1 MTAATIARSA
11 AAPVALVVQRHAEE
25 AALLCNQR
33 FFLAASGHT
42 KLHHLR
48 RLDDRLAAHLD
59 GLAVARDA
67 GSRAC
72 DEALARAGRGE
83 VFAAI
88 VLALE
93 NHDPPRLER
102 LLAVAEQLP
111 EVRDAVALAGGWASG
126 ESLRGIAKD
135 MLDSPHAFRR
145 AVAIAACDFHMVD
158 PGEALNAAVADADVV
173 LRAQALRA
181 AGECGRRD
189 LAAACLAALQDE
201 DADCRFW
208 AARSAVLLGERHKP
222 VHALHDATLLPG
234 TPHGRLALSLLF
246 KLATPAQAA
255 PLLAEMLDKPAHV
268 RDAVR
273 SAGTVGDTRL
283 VPWLVAQMEARRS
296 RALRA
301 KRSAPSPAWTWP
313 GSTWSASRPKTSNPA
328 PAMRRKMTDV
338 AMDEDDGLPWP
349 DPAPD
354 RRLVGRQR
362 ARRYPAGRALLHGQ
376 GAVVGA
382 LRGCAQARLPA
393 PAHGGG
399 GIPLP
404 AAPRQQA
411 LSDGRAGLAPAALA
425 RAMAGRMNTTPMAAK
440 YILAALAAAFLLAAG
455 LRCARGGSVRDSA
468 TRTWLL
474 IAFIFTAIA
483 AWLQWHTS

>member
-102 LLAVAEQLP
+102 LLAVAELLP

-135 MLDSPHAFRR
+135 MLDSAHAFRR

-283 VPWLVAQMEARRS
+283 VPWLVAQMEAPALS
-296 RALRA
+296 RLAGEAFSTITGLDLAWLDLER
-301 KRSAPSPAWTWP
+301 KPPEGIESGPGDAPEDE
-313 GSTWSASRPKTSNPA
+313 
-328 PAMRRKMTDV
+328 DV

-349 DPAPD
+349 DPARIGDWWAANGHGFQPGE
-354 RRLVGRQR
+354 RYFMGKVPSWAHCVGVLRHGCQRQR
-362 ARRYPAGRALLHGQ
+362 MVAAEYLCLLRPGSKLFPT
-376 GAVVGA
+376 G
-382 LRGCAQARLPA
+382 A
-393 PAHGGG
+393 PAW
-399 GIPLP
+399 
-404 AAPRQQA
+404 RQQ
-411 LSDGRAGLAPAALA
+411 RWLA
-425 RAMAGRMNTTPMAAK
+425 
-440 YILAALAAAFLLAAG
+440 
-455 LRCARGGSVRDSA
+455 
-468 TRTWLL
+468 
-474 IAFIFTAIA
+474 
-483 AWLQWHTS
+483 QWPDE

>member
-1 MTAATIARSA
+1 MTAASLRA
-11 AAPVALVVQRHAEE
+11 AAAIPLVVARHAEE
-25 AALLCNQR
+25 SALLCNQR
-33 FFLAASGHT
+33 FFLAGSAHA

-93 NHDPPRLER
+93 NRDLARLER
-102 LLAVAEQLP
+102 LLAIAELLP

-135 MLDSPHAFRR
+135 MLVSPHAFRR

-158 PGEALNAAVADADVV
+158 PGDALHAAVADTDTV

-181 AGECGRRD
+181 VGECGRAD
-189 LAAACLAALQDE
+189 LAAACVGALQDG
-201 DADCRFW
+201 DPGCRFW

-222 VHALHDATLLPG
+222 VRALHDATLLPEA
-234 TPHGRLALSLLF
+234 PHGTQALSLLF

-255 PLLAEMLDKPAHV
+255 PLLAEMLDKPGHV

-283 VPWLVAQMEARRS
+283 VPWLIAQMEE
-296 RALRA
+296 
-301 KRSAPSPAWTWP
+301 
-313 GSTWSASRPKTSNPA
+313 
-328 PAMRRKMTDV
+328 PAMSRLAGEAFSTITGLDLAWLDLERRPPEDIESGPGDSPEDDNV

-349 DPAPD
+349 DPAKIGDWWAANAHGFQPGE
-354 RRLVGRQR
+354 RYFMGAVPSWAHCTGVLRNGYQRQR
-362 ARRYPAGRALLHGQ
+362 MAAAEYLCLLRPGSK
-376 GAVVGA
+376 
-382 LRGCAQARLPA
+382 LFPTSA
-393 PAHGGG
+393 PAW
-399 GIPLP
+399 
-404 AAPRQQA
+404 RQQ
-411 LSDGRAGLAPAALA
+411 RWLA
-425 RAMAGRMNTTPMAAK
+425 
-440 YILAALAAAFLLAAG
+440 
-455 LRCARGGSVRDSA
+455 
-468 TRTWLL
+468 
-474 IAFIFTAIA
+474 
-483 AWLQWHTS
+483 QWPDE

>member
-1 MTAATIARSA
+1 MTADTIARSA

-33 FFLAASGHT
+33 FFLVASGHT

-72 DEALARAGRGE
+72 DEALARVGRGE

-93 NHDPPRLER
+93 NHDLPRLER
-102 LLAVAEQLP
+102 LLAIAELLP
-111 EVRDAVALAGGWASG
+111 DVRDAVALAGGWASG

-135 MLDSPHAFRR
+135 MLDSPDAFRR

-158 PGEALNAAVADADVV
+158 PGDALHAAVADANVV

-181 AGECGRRD
+181 AGECARRD
-189 LAAACLAALQDE
+189 LAAACIAALQDE
-201 DADCRFW
+201 DAGCRFW

-222 VHALHDATLLPG
+222 IHALHDATLLPG
-234 TPHGRLALSLLF
+234 TAHGRLALSLLF
-246 KLATPAQAA
+246 KLTTPAQAA

-283 VPWLVAQMEARRS
+283 VPWLISQMEEPALS
-296 RALRA
+296 RLAGEAFSTITGLDLAWLDLER
-301 KRSAPSPAWTWP
+301 KPPEGVESGPGDAPEDE
-313 GSTWSASRPKTSNPA
+313 
-328 PAMRRKMTDV
+328 DV

-349 DPAPD
+349 DPARIGDWWAANAHGFEPGE
-354 RRLVGRQR
+354 RYFMGAVPSWAHCVGVLRHGCQRQR
-362 ARRYPAGRALLHGQ
+362 MAAAEYLCLLRPGSKLFPT
-376 GAVVGA
+376 G
-382 LRGCAQARLPA
+382 A
-393 PAHGGG
+393 PAW
-399 GIPLP
+399 
-404 AAPRQQA
+404 RQQ
-411 LSDGRAGLAPAALA
+411 R
-425 RAMAGRMNTTPMAAK
+425 
-440 YILAALAAAFLLAAG
+440 
-455 LRCARGGSVRDSA
+455 
-468 TRTWLL
+468 WLD
-474 IAFIFTAIA
+474 
-483 AWLQWHTS
+483 QWPDE